1 MPEVDPVY
9 SVEDFFDSIA
19 KYLSPEQVAF
29 VRNAYELAAEAH
41 MKQRRASGE
50 PYIIHPLGVAMIL
63 AKLQL
68 DELTL
73 AAAFLHDVV
82 EDTDIKLEKVA
93 EMFGQKVADLV
104 DGVTKLIKIEYIS
117 KEEQQVENYRKMFL
131 AMAKDI
137 RVVLIKLADRL
148 HNMRTISALSTE
160 KQNKIASETLEMYAP
175 IAGRLG
181 IGAWKDELE
190 DL

>member
-9 SVEDFFDSIA
+9 SVEDFFDNIA

-29 VRNAYELAAEAH
+29 VRKAYELAKRSTYEA
-41 MKQRRASGE
+41 KKSSGE
-50 PYIIHPLGVAMIL
+50 PLYIIHPLGVAMIL

-73 AAAFLHDVV
+73 VMAFSYDVV

-104 DGVTKLIKIEYIS
+104 DGVTKLSKIEYIS
-117 KEEQQVENYRKMFL
+117 KEEQQVENY
-131 AMAKDI
+131 
-137 RVVLIKLADRL
+137 
-148 HNMRTISALSTE
+148 
-160 KQNKIASETLEMYAP
+160 QNVP
-175 IAGRLG
+175 CHG
-181 IGAWKDELE
+181 
-190 DL
+190 